1 MDVLRR
7 LFGETGFNK
16 GETFIAVGKVIFKSG
31 TTSVVTIEQ
40 TIAAVLEAAL
50 AYLVA
55 TFIRPPAEGVA
66 TVAHTLRRAY
76 GRTTVGTRVSG
87 YSPCYLCWMILL
99 LPVSQTEVAV

>member
-40 TIAAVLEAAL
+40 TIATVLEAAL
-50 AYLVA
+50 A
-55 TFIRPPAEGVA
+55 
-66 TVAHTLRRAY
+66 
-76 GRTTVGTRVSG
+76 
-87 YSPCYLCWMILL
+87 
-99 LPVSQTEVAV
+99 